1 MSITFNF
8 LVSGNTE
15 ESRTMYFIQI
25 FKIIVRPTITNFIEP
40 LSTQKLT
47 LGLNSLGKLRSTM
60 EEVSKIHNIFQV
72 LNYKTSLI

>member
-8 LVSGNTE
+8 LVIGNAE

-25 FKIIVRPTITNFIEP
+25 FKTIVRATIMNFIEP

-47 LGLNSLGKLRSTM
+47 LRLNCLGKLRSTI

-72 LNYKTSLI
+72 LNYKTF